1 MPQNQRTKMQQLLRY
16 KNHARQNSTS
26 FLILQIL
33 YPNNCMTIRKIASL
47 VYPKSHA
54 HTKTIM
60 QRLVHAGYVDV
71 ADNTQ
76 KYSRQYR
83 LTQTGRWFAISGK
96 LRISFLSL
104 CLLAEVYYA
113 VRSKSEPK
121 TSPYHGNHN
130 RMPEFYMISSFR
142 RLFDSSCQDSISAIY
157 SKRNISKAARNL
169 VDRKLAY
176 RPYRSDILRISTDC
190 LAKLQI
196 YDNDLHKLHWWN
208 YEISSKCRDV
218 FVEDYVISDTQKRLF
233 SLVC

>member
-1 MPQNQRTKMQQLLRY
+1 MQQLLRY
-16 KNHARQNSTS
+16 KNHTRRNSASTY
-26 FLILQIL
+26 ILQIL
-33 YPNNCMTIRKIASL
+33 YPNNCMTIGKIASL
-47 VYPKSHA
+47 AYPKSHA
-54 HTKTIM
+54 KTIV

-76 KYSRQYR
+76 KYSRQYH
-83 LTQTGRWFAISGK
+83 LTLMGRWFAISCK

-113 VRSKSEPK
+113 VNEPRSSLRY
-121 TSPYHGNHN
+121 TGNYT

-176 RPYRSDILRISTDC
+176 RPYHSDILRISTDG
-190 LAKLQI
+190 LVKLQR
-196 YDNDLHKLHWWN
+196 YDYDLCKLHWWN
-208 YEISSKCRDV
+208 YDISSECRDV
-218 FVEDYVISDTQKRLF
+218 FVENYFISDKQKRLF
-233 SLVC
+233 SIVC